1 MMKGGFRRGR
11 TEKPLKYTEQLD
23 GPLLAWEYLRRNRA
37 YRTAW
42 NEQKPVEL
50 ETAARDWGLLRLID
64 PMVDARTANPIWQP
78 DPPSTLRV
86 VRASAAK
93 DGLKLYDL
101 QIERTPYMVRDD
113 QGTYGTPSMKSNSW
127 RVHVADGLAED
138 DRIAIAIPVDEFAR
152 LRLAAA
158 DRFIVD
164 LKTKSAETWKR
175 LSVSNRA
182 DRFHCSVLQAID
194 GTAAGATHRQ
204 IAVAIYGQR
213 RVSTSWTP
221 DGDLR
226 ARIRYFLKRGSAL
239 VNGGYR
245 KLIYC

>member
-1 MMKGGFRRGR
+1 MTMGLSAWQSREAF
-11 TEKPLKYTEQLD
+11 KYTEQLD

-37 YRTAW
+37 YRAAW
-42 NEQKPVEL
+42 DVRNPAGS
-50 ETAARDWGLLRLID
+50 ETAERDWGLLRLID

-93 DGLKLYDL
+93 EGLKLYDL

-113 QGTYGTPSMKSNSW
+113 QGTYGTASMKSNSW

-152 LRLAAA
+152 RRVAAA

-164 LKTKSAETWKR
+164 LKEKSTGSGIR
-175 LSVSNRA
+175 LPESNRA
-182 DRFHCSVLQAID
+182 DRFHCSVLQAVD
-194 GTAAGATHRQ
+194 GAAAGATQRQ
-204 IAVAIYGQR
+204 IAAAIYGQR
-213 RVSTSWTP
+213 RVSASWTP

-226 ARIRYFLKRGSAL
+226 ARIRYFLKRGATL
-239 VNGGYR
+239 INGGYR
-245 KLIYC
+245 ALIYR

>member
-1 MMKGGFRRGR
+1 MNGLSAWQNREAF
-11 TEKPLKYTEQLD
+11 EYTEQLD
-23 GPLLAWEYLRRNRA
+23 EPLQAWEYLRRNRA

-42 NEQKPVEL
+42 DERNPVES
-50 ETAARDWGLLRLID
+50 ETAGSDWGLLRLID
-64 PMVDARTANPIWQP
+64 PTIDARSANPIWQP

-86 VRASAAK
+86 VRASAAQV
-93 DGLKLYDL
+93 GLKLYDL
-101 QIERTPYMVRDD
+101 HIERQPYMVRDGE
-113 QGTYGTPSMKSNSW
+113 GTYGTVLMKSNSW

-138 DRIAIAIPVDEFAR
+138 DRIAIAIPVDKFAR
-152 LRLAAA
+152 RRVAAA

-164 LKTKSAETWKR
+164 LKGKSTGSR
-175 LSVSNRA
+175 SHLSASNRA

-194 GTAAGATHRQ
+194 GAAAGATHRQ

-213 RVSTSWTP
+213 RVSESWTP

-239 VNGGYR
+239 VDGGYR
-245 KLIYC
+245 TLIYR

>member
-1 MMKGGFRRGR
+1 MMIGLSAWQNREAFR
-11 TEKPLKYTEQLD
+11 YTEQLD

-42 NEQKPVEL
+42 NERNPAEL
-50 ETAARDWGLLRLID
+50 EAAGRDWGLLRLID
-64 PMVDARTANPIWQP
+64 PAVDARTANPIWRP
-78 DPPSTLRV
+78 DPPSTLRI

-93 DGLKLYDL
+93 DGFKFYDL
-101 QIERTPYMVRDD
+101 QIERSPYTVRDD
-113 QGTYGTPSMKSNSW
+113 EGTYGSASTKSNSW
-127 RVHVADGLAED
+127 RVHVADGLAQD

-152 LRLAAA
+152 RRVAAA
-158 DRFIVD
+158 ERFIVD
-164 LKTKSAETWKR
+164 LKAKSVENGKR
-175 LSVSNRA
+175 LSATNRA

-194 GTAAGATHRQ
+194 GAAAGATHRQ

-213 RVSTSWTP
+213 RVSASWTP

-226 ARIRYFLKRGSAL
+226 ARIRYFLKRGATL

-245 KLIYC
+245 ALIYL

>member
-1 MMKGGFRRGR
+1 MMKGLSAWQNREAF
-11 TEKPLKYTEQLD
+11 EYTEQLD
-23 GPLLAWEYLRRNRA
+23 GPLLAWEYLRRNTA
-37 YRTAW
+37 YCTAW
-42 NEQKPVEL
+42 DTRNPAEA

-64 PMVDARTANPIWQP
+64 PTVDARTANPIWQP

-93 DGLKLYDL
+93 EGLKLYDL

-113 QGTYGTPSMKSNSW
+113 QGTYGTASVKSNSW

-138 DRIAIAIPVDEFAR
+138 DRIAIAIPMDEFAR
-152 LRLAAA
+152 RRVAAA

-164 LKTKSAETWKR
+164 LKAKSAKTLK
-175 LSVSNRA
+175 LVSALNRA

-194 GTAAGATHRQ
+194 GAAAGATHRQ

-213 RVSTSWTP
+213 RVSSSWTP

-226 ARIRYFLKRGSAL
+226 ARIRYFLKRGATL
-239 VNGGYR
+239 VDGGYR
-245 KLIYC
+245 ALIYR

>member
-1 MMKGGFRRGR
+1 MVQGLSAWKNREAF
-11 TEKPLKYTEQLD
+11 EYTEQLD

-42 NEQKPVEL
+42 DERNPVES
-50 ETAARDWGLLRLID
+50 ETAGRDWGLLRLID
-64 PMVDARTANPIWQP
+64 PIVGARSANPIWRP

-93 DGLKLYDL
+93 EGLKLYDL
-101 QIERTPYMVRDD
+101 QIERTPYMVCDD
-113 QGTYGTPSMKSNSW
+113 QGTYCTASMKSNTW
-127 RVHVADGLAED
+127 RVHVADGLADD
-138 DRIAIAIPVDEFAR
+138 DRIAIAIPMDEFAR
-152 LRLAAA
+152 RRVAAA
-158 DRFIVD
+158 DRFIVN
-164 LKTKSAETWKR
+164 LKQKSASSRESLRET
-175 LSVSNRA
+175 NRA
-182 DRFHCSVLQAID
+182 DRFHSSVLQALD
-194 GTAAGATHRQ
+194 GAATGATHRQ

-213 RVSTSWTP
+213 RVSASWTP

-239 VNGGYR
+239 VDGGYR

>member
-1 MMKGGFRRGR
+1 MMKGLSAWQNREAF
-11 TEKPLKYTEQLD
+11 KYTEQLD

-42 NEQKPVEL
+42 NERNPAEA
-50 ETAARDWGLLRLID
+50 ETSARDWGLLRLID

-86 VRASAAK
+86 VRASSAQV
-93 DGLKLYDL
+93 GLKLYDL
-101 QIERTPYMVRDD
+101 QIERQPYMVRDD
-113 QGTYGTPSMKSNSW
+113 QGTYVTASMKSNSW

-152 LRLAAA
+152 QRVAAA

-164 LKTKSAETWKR
+164 LKAKSAETWKR
-175 LSVSNRA
+175 LAVSNRA

-194 GTAAGATHRQ
+194 GAAAGATHRQ

-213 RVSTSWTP
+213 RVSASWTP

-226 ARIRYFLKRGSAL
+226 ARIRYFLKRGTTV

-245 KLIYC
+245 TLIYC